1 MRLSRLLQTT
11 NLVGALLQTAVIALF
26 FSLAGTLAA
35 QSTPTITFKATTNGQ
50 PASGVSIYVIA
61 GANKI
66 SSTTPPAGNTDSSG
80 AFVLPAGLV
89 SANKLN
95 ARVEV
100 YVAICVNGQKQEFV
114 VPKGEEN
121 LLPEDTQDC
130 KRRRAGVVLWVPGS
144 TIDWDASPN
153 GHISQTGVNEA
164 SSTPGIQVEA
174 EGYGGGAYFWDASTA
189 FWAAHFAVDLP
200 LGGSPFFL
208 APGVTYE
215 KYTTPV
221 TVSQIGSM
229 TPGPTG
235 GTFEVSTVALQGG
248 VLDAM
253 LGVRTGGFR
262 IKGGP
267 GVAFA
272 DLTTKSVEGF
282 CGGSAPTCATLS
294 TSSQSAT
301 VARLSIQAEA
311 EHKIASI
318 KGGELVG
325 GVHYQHEFY
334 NHDGVGGTNV
344 IAGKIGIVIG
354 H

>member
-11 NLVGALLQTAVIALF
+11 NLIGALLRTAVVALF

-35 QSTPTITFKATTNGQ
+35 QNTPTITFKATTNGQ
-50 PASGVSIYVIA
+50 PASGVSIYIIA

-66 SSTTPPAGNTDSSG
+66 SPTTPPAGNTDSSG
-80 AFVLPAGLV
+80 TFVLPLGLV

-95 ARVEV
+95 APVEV
-100 YVAICVNGQKQEFV
+100 YVAICVNGQKEEFL
-114 VPKGEEN
+114 VPKGQEN

-130 KRRRAGVVLWVPGS
+130 KKRRAVVALWVPGS
-144 TIDWDASPN
+144 TIAWDASPN
-153 GHISQTGVNEA
+153 GHVSQTGVNEA
-164 SSTPGIQVEA
+164 SSAPGIQVEA
-174 EGYGGGAYFWDASTA
+174 EGYGGGAYLSDSSTA

-200 LGGSPFFL
+200 LGRSPFFL

-235 GTFEVSTVALQGG
+235 STFDVSTVALQGG

-253 LGVRTGGFR
+253 LGVHAGGFR

-272 DLTTKSVEGF
+272 DLTSKSVEGF
-282 CGGSAPTCATLS
+282 CGGSAPSCTTLS
-294 TSSQSAT
+294 STSQSAT
-301 VARLSIQAEA
+301 VARLSIQVEV
-311 EHKIASI
+311 EHKIASF
-318 KGGELVG
+318 KGGQLVG

-334 NHDGVGGTNV
+334 NHSGIGGTNI
-344 IAGKIGIVIG
+344 IAGKIGVVIG